1 MDKPEGVMVQ
11 KLVDGGSAASAGIK
25 EGDVILKV
33 DGHEVNQPN
42 ELQSYI
48 ASKTAGT
55 KVDLTIFRN
64 GNIIDKT
71 VTLKEREEGT
81 TSKPVSL
88 KDNSNNNDNAETS
101 ASFDKIGLS
110 VRNLTSSEKSS
121 YNIDNGV
128 MITDVKPF
136 SSAANQLLG
145 KGMVIVDANRKKVD
159 NVKDLEKA
167 FKEKEGSAILLK
179 VQDSQGNTRFVGLEI
194 PKSK

>member
-1 MDKPEGVMVQ
+1 MAVQPHQPE
-11 KLVDGGSAASAGIK
+11 
-25 EGDVILKV
+25 LK
-33 DGHEVNQPN
+33 
-42 ELQSYI
+42 
-48 ASKTAGT
+48 K
-55 KVDLTIFRN
+55 
-64 GNIIDKT
+64 